1 MGGKQQQIGN
11 DEESIVAG
19 MRCDIQEI
27 LNEKIKQNKQMKL
40 DILAFGAHPDD
51 VELGCAGTILKEIS
65 LGKTVGIV
73 DLTRGELGTRGS
85 AEIRNQ
91 EANAAANILGVSV
104 RENLDMRDGFFV
116 NDEKHQLE
124 IIKMIR
130 KYQPEIVLCNAIDD
144 RHIDHGKGSKLV
156 SDACFLSGLMKI
168 ETTLDG
174 AQQTAWRPKLV
185 YHYIQW
191 KNIEPDFVVNID
203 GFIAKKT
210 EAILAYRSQF
220 YDANSKEPESPITS
234 KNFLE
239 SLNYRSRDLGR
250 LAGLEHAEGFTVER
264 YLAVNSLGDLI

>member
-1 MGGKQQQIGN
+1 
-11 DEESIVAG
+11 
-19 MRCDIQEI
+19 
-27 LNEKIKQNKQMKL
+27 MKL

-51 VELGCAGTILKEIS
+51 VELGCSGTILKEIS
-65 LGKTVGIV
+65 LGKKVGII

-85 AEIRNQ
+85 AEIRDQ
-91 EANAAANILGVSV
+91 EANDAAKILGVSV
-104 RENLDMRDGFFV
+104 RENLEMRDGFFV

-144 RHIDHGKGSKLV
+144 RHIDHAKGSKLV

-168 ETTLDG
+168 ETELEEE
-174 AQQTAWRPKLV
+174 QQKAWRPKVV

-191 KNIEPDFVVNID
+191 KNIEPDFVVDIT
-203 GFIAKKT
+203 GFTDKKI

-220 YDANSKEPESPITS
+220 YDPNSTEPESPITS
-234 KNFLE
+234 KNFFE

-250 LAGLEHAEGFTVER
+250 LVGLDYAEGFTVER
-264 YLAVNSLGDLI
+264 CLAVNSLADLL

>member
-1 MGGKQQQIGN
+1 
-11 DEESIVAG
+11 
-19 MRCDIQEI
+19 
-27 LNEKIKQNKQMKL
+27 MKL

-51 VELGCAGTILKEIS
+51 VELGCSGTILKEIS
-65 LGKTVGIV
+65 LGKKVGIV

-85 AEIRNQ
+85 AEIRDQ
-91 EANAAANILGVSV
+91 EANAAAEILGVSV
-104 RENLDMRDGFFV
+104 RENLEMRDGFFV

-156 SDACFLSGLMKI
+156 SDACFLSGLIKV
-168 ETTLDG
+168 ETELEG
-174 AQQTAWRPKLV
+174 EQQKAWRPKLV

-191 KNIEPDFVVNID
+191 KNIEPDFVVDIT
-203 GFIAKKT
+203 GFTDKKT

-220 YDANSKEPESPITS
+220 YDPNSTEPESPITS
-234 KNFLE
+234 KNFFE

-250 LAGLEHAEGFTVER
+250 LSGLDHAEGFTVER
-264 YLAVNSLGDLI
+264 CLAVNSLGDLL